1 MEVDYKFD
9 TNKIIRKLGLDQNG
23 RVQKTIGASII
34 SHMRE
39 LEPYDSGVIN
49 ANTRLVKN
57 DEVWVMTP
65 YAHYMN
71 EGLLYVMDNDKG
83 AYYSP
88 TYGFWSKK
96 GVKKHNSGRPLQY
109 KGNANRGAHFVERTL
124 NEHIDDILNDVRK
137 AMR

>member
-9 TNKIIRKLGLDQNG
+9 TGKIISKLGLEPNG
-23 RVQKTIGASII
+23 RVQKVIGASII
-34 SHMRE
+34 SHMRD
-39 LEPYDSGVIN
+39 LEPLDNGVMN

-71 EGLLYVMDNDKG
+71 EGILYVMDNDKG

-96 GVKKHNSGRPLQY
+96 GVKKHPSGRPLQY
-109 KGNANRGAHFVERTL
+109 KGGANRGSHFVERTF
-124 NEHIDDILNDVRK
+124 NEHLDDIINDVRK
-137 AMR
+137 AMK